1 MDIVWDDYYGAPME
15 LDLTNDQVVILLHLV
30 QTEMAG
36 ICGDRGYMELSKIR
50 DTLER
55 QLAESFS
62 G

>member
-1 MDIVWDDYYGAPME
+1 ME

-30 QTEMAG
+30 QAEMAG
-36 ICGDRGYMELSKIR
+36 ITGDRGYMELSKIR

-62 G
+62 D

>member
-1 MDIVWDDYYGAPME
+1 ME